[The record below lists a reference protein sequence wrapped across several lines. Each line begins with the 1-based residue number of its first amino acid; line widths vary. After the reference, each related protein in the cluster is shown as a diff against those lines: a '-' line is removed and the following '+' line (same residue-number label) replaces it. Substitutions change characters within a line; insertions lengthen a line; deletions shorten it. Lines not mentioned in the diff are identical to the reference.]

1 MLSPLGRPDSEL
13 SRGLAS
19 MSVIAKY
26 INVNKR
32 AVKTKL
38 AFCLS

>member
-13 SRGLAS
+13 SRRLAS
-19 MSVIAKY
+19 MSVIAIY

-32 AVKTKL
+32 TVKTKL
-38 AFCLS
+38 VFCLS